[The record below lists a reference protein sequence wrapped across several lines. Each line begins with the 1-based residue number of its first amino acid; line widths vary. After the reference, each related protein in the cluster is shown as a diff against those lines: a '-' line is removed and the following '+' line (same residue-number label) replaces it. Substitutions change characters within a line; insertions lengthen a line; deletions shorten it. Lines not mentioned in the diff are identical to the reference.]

1 MDTINWVQLIT
12 AIFAGLATAIPL
24 TIKLVDVV
32 TAATKEKNWNTL
44 LKMMMGYM
52 SQAEE
57 NLSNGA
63 ERKEW
68 VMSMVKTS
76 AATINYDLTDEDIA
90 KLEDLIDAICD
101 ASKIINNEVKKQE
114 ALKEA
119 QAKIKELEATK
130 TEE

>member
-1 MDTINWVQLIT
+1 MDTVNWVQLIT

-24 TIKLVDVV
+24 IVKLVNVV

-44 LKMMMGYM
+44 LKMMMDYM
-52 SQAEE
+52 AQAEE
-57 NLSNGA
+57 NISNGA

-101 ASKIINNEVKKQE
+101 ASKILNNEAKKKE

-119 QAKIKELEATK
+119 QEKIKELESTK